1 MKDDKIDYK
10 IQLVGELITLWSEL
24 QKVIDEALEAP
35 DITEQMEDR
44 CMTVKTRIAQRK
56 QLAKELI
63 GEAFNC
69 NAAMVK
75 VLLGIPTLDLL
86 KRQSPIII
94 SNLRN
99 VWHDAFIALNELAGN
114 LRIQRE
120 EQAKSGKSGKSKKGV
135 FARLGGR
142 A

>member
-1 MKDDKIDYK
+1 MKDDKIDFK
-10 IQLVGELITLWSEL
+10 IQLINEITSLWSEL
-24 QKVIDEALEAP
+24 QKAVDEGLEAP

-44 CMTVKTRIAQRK
+44 CMVIKTKTAQRK

-63 GEAFNC
+63 GDQFNC

-75 VLLGIPTLDLL
+75 VLLGLPTLDLL

-114 LRIQRE
+114 LRIQKE
-120 EQAKSGKSGKSKKGV
+120 EQVRGSKGKKGV